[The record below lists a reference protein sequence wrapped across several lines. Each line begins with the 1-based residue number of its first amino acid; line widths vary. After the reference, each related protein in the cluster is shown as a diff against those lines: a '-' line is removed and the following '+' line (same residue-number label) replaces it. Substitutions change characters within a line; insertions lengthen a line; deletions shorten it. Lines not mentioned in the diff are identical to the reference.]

1 MGMPDRRDDD
11 QSWDYD
17 WLYRQSDGP
26 STPAAPA
33 QPLHHPEPEP
43 TVAMPNEPQTPVDP
57 QFAPIPP
64 VPPQSSGPVPP
75 NQWGSPGPAPY
86 PASQH
91 YAGGQPAPA
100 PYWDGQQPPPPAGPQ
115 PYAGPPTGAVPPA
128 AAGRR
133 KKRHPIRR
141 TLLTLLFAWLVFL
154 IATPVHAMYESTKVD
169 AMPDGERPSP
179 QPGTAILLVGSDSR
193 EGLTA
198 EEKSKLG
205 TGSIEGKRTD
215 TMMLLYS
222 PPSGKPALISL
233 PRDSY
238 LPIPGRG
245 KHKLNAAYAYGGPQ
259 LLIKT
264 IEQNTGVRI
273 DGYVEIGFG
282 GFAGVVDAVGGVT
295 VCPEKPIKD
304 RDSHL
309 NLPAGCQTLD
319 GPTSLGYVRMRKAD
333 PRGDLGRMERQR
345 EVVGEIMKKVS
356 SPMSVINP
364 VRYWQL
370 WHAGMGSVN
379 RADETGI
386 TQLGTLGI
394 ALRKLST
401 GDGYTLTV
409 PISNPNART
418 PSGSSMIWNK
428 KKAKAMFD
436 SIRAGSTEGFEQY
449 AIR

>member
-1 MGMPDRRDDD
+1 M
-11 QSWDYD
+11 
-17 WLYRQSDGP
+17 
-26 STPAAPA
+26 A
-33 QPLHHPEPEP
+33 
-43 TVAMPNEPQTPVDP
+43 
-57 QFAPIPP
+57 
-64 VPPQSSGPVPP
+64 
-75 NQWGSPGPAPY
+75 
-86 PASQH
+86 
-91 YAGGQPAPA
+91 
-100 PYWDGQQPPPPAGPQ
+100 PQ
-115 PYAGPPTGAVPPA
+115 PYTGPSAGTVPPA
-128 AAGRR
+128 TARRR

-141 TLLTLLFAWLVFL
+141 TLLTLLLLWLVFL
-154 IATPVHAMYESTKVD
+154 IGTPVHAVYESTTVD
-169 AMPDGERPSP
+169 AMPEGKRPAP

-193 EGLTA
+193 EGLSA
-198 EEKSKLG
+198 KQKKKLG
-205 TGSIEGKRTD
+205 TGSISGRRTD

-295 VCPEKPIKD
+295 VCPKKPIKD

-319 GPTSLGYVRMRKAD
+319 GATSLGYVRMRKAD

-345 EVVGEIMKKVS
+345 EVVGKIMKKVA

-364 VRYWQL
+364 VRYWQI
-370 WHAGMGSVN
+370 WHSGMSSVN

-386 TQLGTLGI
+386 VQLGTLGLS
-394 ALRKLST
+394 LRRLAA
-401 GDGYTLTV
+401 GDG
-409 PISNPNART
+409 
-418 PSGSSMIWNK
+418 
-428 KKAKAMFD
+428 
-436 SIRAGSTEGFEQY
+436 
-449 AIR
+449 